1 MQLAGKELKKM
12 LMEKKTE
19 LELELA
25 ELSCRA
31 KNNLSEMATNVSREH
46 PADYSPPQD
55 ISLSLIQVRK
65 KLIAKYNE
73 ALKRLERG
81 EYGICAYCGCKIPTD
96 RLIAVPSTDKCIECK
111 EEAEEE
117 DTLYVNGAKR
127 RISKMRRQ
135 HNFLA

>member
-1 MQLAGKELKKM
+1 MQLAGRKLKEM

-19 LELELA
+19 LELELI

-31 KNNLSEMATNVSREH
+31 KSNLSEMATNVSREH

-65 KLIAKYNE
+65 KMIAKCQE
-73 ALKRLERG
+73 ALERLERG
-81 EYGICAYCGCKIPTD
+81 EYGICAYCGCEIPIA
-96 RLIAVPSTDKCIECK
+96 RLMSVPFTDKCIECK
-111 EEAEEE
+111 REIEEE

-135 HNFLA
+135 HNIIF